1 MKKRTAAA
9 FLLLMFLTAHAAFA
23 QCKRTLPIKFE
34 RGRTGTV
41 LKGNLGTAKA
51 ACYKLHARNGQHMTA
66 HLTSSN
72 KLARFSIS
80 PDLYDAD
87 FLQGAYDVTD
97 WEGEL
102 DEVSGNGNFFIVVST
117 PKAGETYTLEINI
130 R

>member
-1 MKKRTAAA
+1 MKKVTAA
-9 FLLLMFLTAHAAFA
+9 FLLMMFLTAHVALA
-23 QCKRTLPIKFE
+23 QCKRTVPIKFE

-51 ACYKLHARNGQHMTA
+51 ACYKLHARSGQHMTA

-72 KLARFSIS
+72 KRARFSVS
-80 PDLYDAD
+80 PDFYDAD
-87 FLQGAYDVTD
+87 FLQGASDVTD

-102 DEVSGNGNFFIVVST
+102 DDVSGGDNFLIIVST